1 MTKQPQTQNAQKKVA
16 KLPQRQ
22 RQRNTMSSKTCE
34 TSAPAHR
41 CKGYAAITLLNVP

>member
-16 KLPQRQ
+16 KLPQ